1 MICRAGSRLPLAWA
15 VVALGLFLS
24 GPARGQ
30 SLRDGEKA
38 LEDQYRKYRKLIS
51 ELFQGKAT
59 FDPKD
64 HAEAVD
70 VAAKYVTYRFD
81 WREPPSEPHWVTKVF
96 RDFENHDLW
105 QLGKNK
111 LVTEPLGQ
119 MYAQRVRVRA
129 LEVIK
134 DQEVKPIARLNA
146 ARVLARLTEF
156 GQGELAD
163 ALVEVLKDPAQNEG
177 VKYYVLRGLHDLLAL
192 PPRTPPVL
200 TKERQEKC
208 ALALLEVVGHNES
221 FPPSVPRERVDGF
234 RALRREAVRAL
245 AQITSPAL
253 SDKARPAQ
261 ALLQIV
267 ANDERVNPK
276 PRLDE
281 RLEAAI
287 GIARMRPGMAKDYH
301 PDYAVYHVGLF
312 VRDFAAAANPE
323 RDKKQSFARARP
335 WKVDAAR
342 LSEALGAMKNDLKDA
357 YVAQVVGECDK
368 ILTGIEK
375 GELVQPG
382 TLQIWL
388 DAHAPASKELF
399 KDVPDSAVKPV
410 AVESPD
416 K

>member
-1 MICRAGSRLPLAWA
+1 MKCRAGSRLPLACA

-30 SLRDGEKA
+30 SLQDGEKA
-38 LEDQYRKYRKLIS
+38 LKDRYDKYRKLIS
-51 ELFQGKAT
+51 ELFQGKAG
-59 FDPKD
+59 FNPKD

-81 WREPPSEPHWVTKVF
+81 WREPPKESHWITSVF
-96 RDFENHDLW
+96 KDFENDLR
-105 QLGKNK
+105 QLAKYK
-111 LVTEPLGQ
+111 LLTDPLGQ
-119 MYAQRVRVRA
+119 MYAQQVRVRA

-134 DQEVKPIARLNA
+134 GQEVKPIARLNA

-177 VKYYVLRGLHDLLAL
+177 VRYYVLRGLHDLLAL
-192 PPRTPPVL
+192 PPRMPPVL

-221 FPPSVPRERVDGF
+221 FPPSVPRERVEGF
-234 RALRREAVRAL
+234 KVLRREAVRAL
-245 AQITSPAL
+245 AQITSPTL
-253 SDKARPAQ
+253 GDKVRPAQ

-287 GIARMRPGMAKDYH
+287 GIARMRPGMAKDYQ
-301 PDYAVYHVGLF
+301 PDYAAYHVGLF
-312 VRDFAAAANPE
+312 VKDFAAAANA
-323 RDKKQSFARARP
+323 DYGKKQSYARSRP

-342 LSEALGAMKNDLKDA
+342 LSEALGAMKNDFKDP
-357 YVAQVVGECDK
+357 YVAQVIGECDR

-375 GELVQPG
+375 GEQVKPG
-382 TLQIWL
+382 PLQIWL
-388 DAHAPASKELF
+388 DAHAPAGKELF